1 MHDDTRARL
10 AILETL
16 SRYAWCYDT
25 RDLDSMRACFTAD
38 GVFHATLAG
47 HEGWGPFE
55 GREAV
60 VGWLAD
66 VMRTQND
73 QRRHCISN
81 VVFRELDEARAVVD
95 SYLVLTAVE
104 DGALRVVCTGT
115 YRDELVREDDVW
127 RIRRKALALD
137 NGF

>member
-16 SRYAWCYDT
+16 NRYAWSYDT
-25 RDLDSMRACFTAD
+25 RDLEAMRGCFTAD

-47 HEGWGPFE
+47 QEGWGPFE

-60 VGWLAD
+60 VGWLSE

-81 VVFRELDEARAVVD
+81 VVFRELDRARAVVD
-95 SYLVLTAVE
+95 SYLLLTAVE
-104 DGALRVVCTGT
+104 DSALRVVCTGT
-115 YRDELVREDDVW
+115 YRDELVREDGVW